1 VSKTAS
7 EYLVEALEQIGV
19 KRIYGVVGDSFNGVS
34 DALRRR
40 KSIDWIHVR
49 HEEAGAFAAG
59 AEAHLTG
66 KLAVCAGSCGPGNLH
81 LINGL
86 FDCQRNGVPVLAIAS
101 HIPSSEIG
109 IDYFQATHPESLFKE
124 CSHYVELVS
133 NANQLPQ
140 ILKRAVRV
148 AIAKRG
154 VAVIVLPG
162 DVALTKIDADVPE
175 WLVPVAPVLRPGET
189 EIEQLADFLNQAS
202 RVTLFCGAGCAGA
215 HAEVV
220 ELARKLKA
228 PIVHAFRGKEFIEYD
243 NPYDVGMTGLVGFAS
258 GYAAMKNCD
267 ALLMLGTDFPYRAFY
282 PEPARIAQ
290 VDVRPEALGN
300 RCSLHLGLLG
310 TVKDTL
316 EAVLPVVKD
325 KTDSSHLDDA
335 LIDYKKARKDLDAL
349 AESGPNSNVI
359 HPQYVMRLVSEL
371 AADDAVFT
379 CDVGTPIIWTA
390 RYLKV
395 NGKRRI
401 VGSFNHGSMAN
412 AMLQA
417 IGAQAAYPNRQ
428 VISMSGDGGFSM
440 MMGDFITLT
449 QMRLPVKVIVLN
461 NGTLGFVEMEMKANG
476 FLDTGCDLKNP
487 NFALMADAMGIRG
500 IRVEKPG
507 ELKGAI
513 EAALAHKGPVL
524 VDVVSARQELAMPPK
539 TTVDQAYHFGMFMMK
554 AVLDGR
560 AAQLIDLAQVNL
572 SRQICSETGTKI

>member
-1 VSKTAS
+1 MSRTAAD
-7 EYLVEALEQIGV
+7 YMAEALTKSGV
-19 KRIYGVVGDSFNGVS
+19 QRIYGVVGDSLNGFT

-40 KSIDWIHVR
+40 KSIDWIHMR
-49 HEEAGAFAAG
+49 HEEAAAFAAG

-66 KLAVCAGSCGPGNLH
+66 NLAVCAGSCGPGNLH

-86 FDCQRNGVPVLAIAS
+86 FDCQRNGAPVLAIAA

-109 IDYFQATHPESLFKE
+109 IDYFQATHPENLFKD

-133 NANQLPQ
+133 NPKQLPQ
-140 ILKRAVRV
+140 ILKRAIRV
-148 AIAKRG
+148 AIARRG
-154 VAVIVLPG
+154 VAVVVLPG
-162 DVALTKIDADVPE
+162 DVALMNIDADVPE
-175 WLVPVAPVLRPGET
+175 WIVPTAPVLRPSPSDVA
-189 EIEQLADFLNQAS
+189 QLANFLNQAS

-215 HAEVV
+215 HALIV

-228 PIVHAFRGKEFIEYD
+228 PIVHAFRGKEFVEYD

-267 ALLMLGTDFPYRAFY
+267 ALLLLGTDFPYRAFY
-282 PEPARIAQ
+282 PERARIAQ
-290 VDVRPEALGN
+290 IDVRPEALGN

-316 EAVLPVVKD
+316 DALLPAISEKSD
-325 KTDSSHLDDA
+325 TSHLDDA
-335 LIDYKKARKDLDAL
+335 LADYAKARKDLDAL
-349 AESGPNSNVI
+349 AESGPDSKII

-371 AADDAVFT
+371 ADDDAIFT

-401 VGSFNHGSMAN
+401 IGSFNHGSMAN
-412 AMLQA
+412 GMLQA
-417 IGAQAAYPNRQ
+417 IGAQATFPKRQ

-440 MMGDFITLT
+440 MMGDFFTLT
-449 QMRLPVKVIVLN
+449 QVGLPIKIIVLN
-461 NGTLGFVEMEMKANG
+461 NGTLGFVEMEMKASG
-476 FLDTGCDLKNP
+476 FLDTYCDLKNP
-487 NFALMADAMGIRG
+487 NFALMAEAVGVRG
-500 IRVEKPG
+500 IRVETPQ
-507 ELKGAI
+507 ELPAAI
-513 EAALAHKGPVL
+513 AAALTHNGPAL

-560 AAQLIDLAQVNL
+560 ASELIDLAKVNL
-572 SRQICSETGTKI
+572 RR

>member
-1 VSKTAS
+1 MSRTAAD
-7 EYLVEALEQIGV
+7 YMAEALTKSGV
-19 KRIYGVVGDSFNGVS
+19 QRIYGVVGDSLNGFT

-40 KSIDWIHVR
+40 KSIDWIHMR
-49 HEEAGAFAAG
+49 HEEAAAFAAG

-66 KLAVCAGSCGPGNLH
+66 NLAVCAGSCGPGHLH

-86 FDCQRNGVPVLAIAS
+86 FDCQRNGVPVLAIAA

-109 IDYFQATHPESLFKE
+109 IDYFQATHPENLFKD

-133 NANQLPQ
+133 NPKQLPQ
-140 ILKRAVRV
+140 ILKRAIRV

-162 DVALTKIDADVPE
+162 DVALMNIDADVPE
-175 WLVPVAPVLRPGET
+175 WIVPTAPVLRPSPSDVAR
-189 EIEQLADFLNQAS
+189 LASFLNEAS
-202 RVTLFCGAGCAGA
+202 RVTLFCGAGCAGS
-215 HAEVV
+215 HALIV

-228 PIVHAFRGKEFIEYD
+228 PIVHAFRGKEFTEYD

-258 GYAAMKNCD
+258 GYVAMKNCD
-267 ALLMLGTDFPYRAFY
+267 ALLLLGTDFPYRAFY
-282 PEPARIAQ
+282 PERARIAQ
-290 VDVRPEALGN
+290 IDVRPEALGN

-316 EAVLPVVKD
+316 DAVLPAISEKSD
-325 KTDSSHLDDA
+325 TSHLDDA
-335 LIDYKKARKDLDAL
+335 LADYAKARKDLDAL
-349 AESGPNSNVI
+349 AESGPDNKII

-371 AADDAVFT
+371 ADDDAIFT

-401 VGSFNHGSMAN
+401 IGSFNHGSMAN
-412 AMLQA
+412 GMLQA
-417 IGAQAAYPNRQ
+417 IGAQATYPKRQ

-440 MMGDFITLT
+440 MMGDFFTLT
-449 QMRLPVKVIVLN
+449 QVGLPIKIIVLN
-461 NGTLGFVEMEMKANG
+461 NGALGFVEMEMKASG
-476 FLDTGCDLKNP
+476 FLDTYCDLKNP
-487 NFALMADAMGIRG
+487 NFALMAEAVGVRG
-500 IRVEKPG
+500 IRVEKPQ
-507 ELKGAI
+507 ELPAAI
-513 EAALAHKGPVL
+513 AAALTHNGPAL

-539 TTVDQAYHFGMFMMK
+539 TTLDQAYHFGMFMMK

-560 AAQLIDLAQVNL
+560 ASELIDLAKVNL
-572 SRQICSETGTKI
+572 RR

>member
-1 VSKTAS
+1 M
-7 EYLVEALEQIGV
+7 
-19 KRIYGVVGDSFNGVS
+19 KRVYGVVGDSLNGFT

-40 KSIDWIHVR
+40 KSIDWIHMR
-49 HEEAGAFAAG
+49 HEEAAAFAAG

-66 KLAVCAGSCGPGNLH
+66 SLAVCAGSCGPGNLH

-86 FDCQRNGVPVLAIAS
+86 FDCQRSGVPVLAIAA
-101 HIPSSEIG
+101 HIPSTEIG
-109 IDYFQATHPESLFKE
+109 IDYFQATHPESLFKD

-133 NANQLPQ
+133 NPAQLPQ
-140 ILKRAVRV
+140 ILKRAIRV

-154 VAVIVLPG
+154 VAVVVIPG
-162 DVALTKIDADVPE
+162 DVALMKLDADVPQ
-175 WLVPVAPVLRPGET
+175 WLIPNAPVVRPSQP
-189 EIEQLADFLNQAS
+189 EIEQLAGFLNDAA
-202 RVTLFCGAGCAGA
+202 RVTLLGGAGCAGA
-215 HAEVV
+215 HAEVI

-228 PIVHAFRGKEFIEYD
+228 PIVHAFRGKEFLEYD

-282 PEPARIAQ
+282 PEHAKIAQ
-290 VDVRPEALGN
+290 IDVRPEALGN

-316 EAVLPVVKD
+316 DALLPSIKE
-325 KTDSSHLDDA
+325 KTDESHLSDA
-335 LIDYKKARKDLDAL
+335 LADYKQARKNLDAL
-349 AESGPNSNVI
+349 AESGPNSDTI
-359 HPQYVMRLVSEL
+359 HPQYVTRLVSEL

-395 NGKRRI
+395 NGRRRI

-412 AMLQA
+412 AMLHA
-417 IGAQAAYPNRQ
+417 IGAQTAYPNRQ
-428 VISMSGDGGFSM
+428 VISMSGDGGFTM
-440 MMGDFITLT
+440 MMGDFITLI
-449 QMRLPVKVIVLN
+449 QMGLPVKVIVLN
-461 NGTLGFVEMEMKANG
+461 NGTLGFVEMEQKASG

-487 NFALMADAMGIRG
+487 NFALMAEAMGVRG
-500 IRVEKPG
+500 FRIEKPQ
-507 ELKGAI
+507 ELKSAI
-513 EAALAHKGPVL
+513 QAALAHKGPAL

-539 TTVDQAYHFGMFMMK
+539 TTLDQAYHFGMFTMR

-560 AAQLIDLAQVNL
+560 AKELIDLAKTNL
-572 SRQICSETGTKI
+572 SR

>member
-1 VSKTAS
+1 MSRTAA
-7 EYLVEALEQIGV
+7 EFLVQALEKTGV
-19 KRIYGVVGDSFNGVS
+19 RRVYEVVGDSLNGFTDVM
-34 DALRRR
+34 RRR
-40 KSIDWIHVR
+40 KSIDWVHMR
-49 HEEAGAFAAG
+49 HEEAAAFAAG

-66 KLAVCAGSCGPGNLH
+66 SLAVCAGSCGPGNLH

-86 FDCQRNGVPVLAIAS
+86 FDCQRNGVPVLAIAA

-109 IDYFQATHPESLFKE
+109 IDYFQATHPESLFKG

-133 NANQLPQ
+133 NPKQLPQ
-140 ILKRAVRV
+140 ILKRAIRV

-154 VAVIVLPG
+154 VAVVVLPG
-162 DVALTKIDADVPE
+162 NVALMELDAEVPE
-175 WLVPVAPVLRPGET
+175 WIVPTAPVLRPSA
-189 EIEQLADFLNQAS
+189 ADVEHLGTFLNQAS

-215 HAEVV
+215 HTELL

-228 PIVHAFRGKEFIEYD
+228 PVVHAFRGKEFVEYD

-267 ALLMLGTDFPYRAFY
+267 ALLLLGTDFPYRAFY
-282 PEPARIAQ
+282 PEHAKIAQ

-316 EAVLPVVKD
+316 EAVLPAIKE
-325 KTDSSHLDDA
+325 KTESSHLDDA
-335 LIDYKKARKDLDAL
+335 LADYKKARKDLDAL
-349 AESGPNSNVI
+349 AESGPNSTII

-371 AADDAVFT
+371 ASDDAVFT

-395 NGKRRI
+395 NGRRRI
-401 VGSFNHGSMAN
+401 IGSFNHGSMAN
-412 AMLQA
+412 GMLQA
-417 IGAQAAYPNRQ
+417 IGAQAAYPQRQ

-449 QMRLPVKVIVLN
+449 QMGLPIKVVVLN
-461 NGTLGFVEMEMKANG
+461 NGTLGFVEMEMKASG

-487 NFALMADAMGIRG
+487 NFALMAEAMGVRG
-500 IRVEKPG
+500 IRVEKPQ
-507 ELKGAI
+507 ELK
-513 EAALAHKGPVL
+513 AALAGGLAHKGPVL

-539 TTVDQAYHFGMFMMK
+539 TTLDQAYHFGMFMMK

-560 AAQLIDLAQVNL
+560 ASQLIDLARVNL
-572 SRQICSETGTKI
+572 TR